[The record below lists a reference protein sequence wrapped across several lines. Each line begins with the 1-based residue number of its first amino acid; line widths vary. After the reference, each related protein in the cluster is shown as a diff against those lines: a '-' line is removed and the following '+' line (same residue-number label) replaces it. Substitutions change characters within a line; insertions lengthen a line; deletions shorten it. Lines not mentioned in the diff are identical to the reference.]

1 GLFPAALVPSSRS
14 VDGAGAPSARLRRWA
29 AAVVA
34 TAMIVAPSL
43 AASAQ
48 EANEQLLKVAFIY
61 NFAKF
66 TTWPDSVFADAH
78 APITFCVVGKH
89 ELGNAFDSVQG
100 KSVGGRTVVVKY
112 LSSYRSQ
119 DDCQVVYVGPSE
131 KPRLPKILST
141 SKEIHALTV
150 SDIDGF
156 GESCGIIRML
166 RGSDDR
172 IGFEINVKAA
182 EDSGLKLSS
191 KLLSLA
197 KRRVACAEPPA

>member
-1 GLFPAALVPSSRS
+1 MRRAADIFAKLL
-14 VDGAGAPSARLRRWA
+14 GARTPSAWLPRRLV

-34 TAMIVAPSL
+34 GALVASPSV
-43 AASAQ
+43 AVPAQ

-66 TTWPDSVFADAH
+66 TTWPDSVFADPK

-89 ELGNAFDSVQG
+89 EFGEAFDSVQG
-100 KSVGGRTVVVKY
+100 KSVGGRTVIVKY
-112 LSSYRSQ
+112 LTSYRNKDQ
-119 DDCQVVYVGPSE
+119 CQIVYVAPSE
-131 KPRLPKILST
+131 KPRLPKIVST

-156 GESCGIIRML
+156 GESCGIIRMM

-172 IGFEINVKAA
+172 IGFEINIKAA
-182 EDSGLKLSS
+182 EESGLKLSS
-191 KLLSLA
+191 KLLKLA
-197 KRRVACAEPPA
+197 KRQVECSGS

>member
-1 GLFPAALVPSSRS
+1 MRRAADIFAKLL
-14 VDGAGAPSARLRRWA
+14 GARTPSARPRRCWLSLLLA
-29 AAVVA
+29 L
-34 TAMIVAPSL
+34 AMIVTPSM
-43 AASAQ
+43 AVPAQ

-66 TTWPDSVFADAH
+66 TTWPDSVFADAK
-78 APITFCVVGKH
+78 APITFCVIGKH
-89 ELGNAFDSVQG
+89 EFGTAFDSVQG

-112 LSSYRSQ
+112 LSSYRNK
-119 DDCQVVYVGPSE
+119 DECQLVYVAPSE
-131 KPRLPKILST
+131 KSRLPKIVST

-156 GESCGIIRML
+156 GESCGIIRMV

-182 EDSGLKLSS
+182 EESGLKLSS
-191 KLLSLA
+191 KLLNLA
-197 KRRVACAEPPA
+197 KRQVECAGS

>member
-1 GLFPAALVPSSRS
+1 MLVQRAADIFAKLL
-14 VDGAGAPSARLRRWA
+14 GARTPSARPWRRWA
-29 AAVVA
+29 AVAAAV
-34 TAMIVAPSL
+34 AMIAAPSM
-43 AASAQ
+43 AVPAQ

-66 TTWPDSVFADAH
+66 TTWPDSVFADSK
-78 APITFCVVGKH
+78 APITFCVIGKH
-89 ELGNAFDSVQG
+89 EFGTAFDSVQG

-112 LSSYRSQ
+112 LSSYRNK
-119 DDCQVVYVGPSE
+119 DECQLVYVAPSE
-131 KPRLPKILST
+131 KSRLPKIVST

-156 GESCGIIRML
+156 GESCGIIRMM

-182 EDSGLKLSS
+182 AESGLKLSS

-197 KRRVACAEPPA
+197 KRQVECSGS

>member
-1 GLFPAALVPSSRS
+1 MIA
-14 VDGAGAPSARLRRWA
+14 APSM
-29 AAVVA
+29 AV
-34 TAMIVAPSL
+34 P
-43 AASAQ
+43 AQ
-48 EANEQLLKVAFIY
+48 EANEQLLTVAFIY

-66 TTWPDSVFADAH
+66 TTWPDSVFADAR

-100 KSVGGRTVVVKY
+100 KSVGGRAVVVKY

-119 DDCQVVYVGPSE
+119 DDCQVVYVGSSE
-131 KPRLPKILST
+131 KPRLPKIVST

-156 GESCGIIRML
+156 GESCGIIRVM

-172 IGFEINVKAA
+172 IGFEINVRAA
-182 EDSGLKLSS
+182 EESGLKLSS

-197 KRRVACAEPPA
+197 RRRVVCAGS